1 MSASIGGAA
10 APARGMAGTM
20 ATNGFDYDLLVIGSG
35 PAGQRAAI
43 QGAKLDKKVAI
54 IEKTAVVGGVSVN
67 LGTIPSKT
75 LRESVLDLSGYRS
88 REFYGASYTVKQ
100 DITMQDLLVRTNQV
114 IHHGI
119 DVTRH
124 QLMRN
129 RVEVISATAA
139 FCASDSLRLDYVDG
153 STSRTVRARAIVI
166 ACGTETTRDGHIP
179 FDGKRIF
186 TSDDILH
193 LDQLPRS
200 LAVVGAGVIGAEYAS
215 ILAALGV
222 RVTLIDKRHRLLP
235 FVDEEIADTL
245 CHHLRENR
253 VTLRLNESVSRLEI
267 TESEPGGRVRLYLD
281 SGKTIVTEKAL
292 YSVGRTG
299 ATAKLN
305 LEAAG
310 VKPDE
315 RGRLVVDKHFQTN
328 VPGIYAVGD
337 VIGFPALASTSME
350 QGRLAACHAFG
361 VKASSVPELFPY
373 GIYSVPEISMVGK
386 TEEELTHDG
395 VAYEIGKARYKEIA
409 RGQIIGDTTGL
420 LKLIFH
426 SETRKLLGVHII
438 GDGASELIHIGQAVL
453 AFGGPV
459 DYFINTVFNYPTLAE
474 CYKVAAF
481 DGINRLGMFH
491 EERADLPHAADDD

>member
-1 MSASIGGAA
+1 MSA
-10 APARGMAGTM
+10 
-20 ATNGFDYDLLVIGSG
+20 NGYDYDLLVIGSG

-54 IEKTAVVGGVSVN
+54 VEKTTAVGGVSVN

-100 DITMQDLLVRTNQV
+100 DITMQDLMVRTNQV

-129 RVEVISATAA
+129 QVEVISATAA
-139 FCASDSLRLDYVDG
+139 FCAPDTVSLDFIDG
-153 STSRTVRARAIVI
+153 STSRLVKAGKIVI
-166 ACGTETTRDGHIP
+166 ACGTETTRDAHIP

-186 TSDDILH
+186 TSDDILR
-193 LDQLPRS
+193 LERLPRT
-200 LAVVGAGVIGAEYAS
+200 LAVVGAGVVGCEYAS

-222 RVTLIDKRHRLLP
+222 RVTLIDKRNRLLP

-253 VTLRLNESVSRLEI
+253 VTLRLNENVGRLELAD
-267 TESEPGGRVRLYLD
+267 TESGGRVRLHLD
-281 SGKTIVTEKAL
+281 SGKTIVTDKAL

-299 ATAKLN
+299 ATRTLN
-305 LEAAG
+305 LAAAG
-310 VKPDE
+310 LAADE
-315 RGRLVVDKHFQTN
+315 RGRLVVDAHYRTEAPN
-328 VPGIYAVGD
+328 IYAVGD

-350 QGRLAACHAFG
+350 QGRLAVCDAFG
-361 VKASSVPELFPY
+361 VKADSVPELFPF

-386 TEEELTHDG
+386 TEEELTQAG
-395 VAYEIGKARYKEIA
+395 IAYEIGKARYKEIA

-438 GDGASELIHIGQAVL
+438 GEGASELIHIGQAVL
-453 AFGGPV
+453 AFGGTV

-481 DGINRLGMFH
+481 DGINRLGIFH
-491 EERADLPHAADDD
+491 EETAAGSLATGGG